1 MTSEQADSRRRV
13 EAMAANVRRERYHY
27 FPDWC
32 RGAALHDLA
41 TRPLYIVGD
50 GFGERHFFAQSGLDI
65 RGWVNARHAE
75 FLVDGVL
82 WHLAYPAARRLQ
94 RVLGER
100 LPHVFDVVRQAG
112 VQVMASGMSTAGRE
126 AVPRLGVERWLEQA
140 KRTPRSLSIVVVQGP
155 EALRY
160 RRLARDH
167 GIDALV
173 ISEALRTPS
182 FADLSTGQCND
193 LLGDIPDRIDEYLE
207 LANVLADDDSVRVLH
222 AMLAYRLTLAHAEL
236 DHVLHHPWREYFA
249 SGLFAWGE
257 DETLYDVGAFTG
269 DTLLRFMDA
278 TLGRF
283 KRVVCLEP
291 DDRSFFFL
299 TKLRDSLSEHDAG
312 RVVLR
317 KQGAWHEQT
326 RLSFQSSGDMAARIG
341 DNASAGNLISIDATT
356 IDALASELG
365 PPTLVKCDAEGAD
378 REVLTGGG
386 RTFAKHKTRVAVSAY
401 HLPDDLLAFTN
412 ILRASNGDYRI
423 ALRQY
428 FPGHWDTVL
437 YAF

>member
-1 MTSEQADSRRRV
+1 MTTAQGESRSRV
-13 EAMAANVRRERYHY
+13 QAMAANVRRERFHY
-27 FPDWC
+27 FPAWC
-32 RGAALHDLA
+32 RDVPLHDLA
-41 TRPLYIVGD
+41 TRPLYLVGD
-50 GFGERHFFAQSGLDI
+50 GFGERHFFAHGGLDI

-94 RVLGER
+94 RVMGEK
-100 LPHVFDVVRQAG
+100 LPYVFDVMRQTG
-112 VQVMASGMSTAGRE
+112 VQAVASGMGSASRE
-126 AVPRLGVERWLEQA
+126 EVPRLGVERWLEQA
-140 KRTPRSLSIVVVQGP
+140 KRTPRSLSIIVVQGP
-155 EALRY
+155 EARRY
-160 RRLARDH
+160 RRLARDR

-173 ISEALRTPS
+173 VSEALRTPS
-182 FADLSTGQCND
+182 FEALSTGQCND
-193 LLGDIPDRIDEYLE
+193 LLGDIPQRIDEYLALE
-207 LANVLADDDSVRVLH
+207 SIVADDASVRVLH
-222 AMLAYRLTLAHAEL
+222 AMLAYRLTLDHAEL

-257 DETLYDVGAFTG
+257 CETLYDVGAFTG

-278 TLGRF
+278 TGGRF
-283 KRVVCLEP
+283 ARVVCLEP
-291 DDRSFFFL
+291 DERSFFFL
-299 TKLRDSLSEHDAG
+299 TKLRDSLGEADAA

-341 DNASAGNLISIDATT
+341 DNASAGKLISIDTTT
-356 IDALASELG
+356 IDALAEELG

-378 REVLTGGG
+378 REVLIGGG
-386 RTFAKHKTRVAVSAY
+386 RTFAKHKCRIAVSAY

-412 ILRASNGDYRI
+412 ILRAANGDYRI

-437 YAF
+437 YAY